1 MQIEIDGEDLF
12 INGKFFCAVRCDLG
26 SGDYKVVILS
36 RGSQSHV
43 YVVGAAVNF
52 TDGESEDVGILVGQ
66 YIIDGVAINARA
78 TLAKLYRKVLDAIEE
93 GQTVTLEVTQ

>member
-12 INGKFFCAVRCDLG
+12 VNGKFFSACRCDLG
-26 SGDYKVVILS
+26 SGDYKVVLLS
-36 RGSQSHV
+36 RSGQSHV
-43 YVVGAAVNF
+43 YVVGAAIIF
-52 TDGESEDVGILVGQ
+52 TDQENENGVLVGQ

-93 GQTVTLEVTQ
+93 GQIVTLEVT